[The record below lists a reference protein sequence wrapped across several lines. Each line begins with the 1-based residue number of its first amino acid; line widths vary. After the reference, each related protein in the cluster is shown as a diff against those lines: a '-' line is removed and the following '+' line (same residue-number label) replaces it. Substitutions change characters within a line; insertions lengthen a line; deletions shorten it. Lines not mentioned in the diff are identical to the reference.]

1 MPLIIAVTSDGDEK
15 DWRSTKRWWDDG
27 DTNDDD
33 GSHNGGAADD
43 RDDCGCDEGVHIEGR
58 TDY

>member
-1 MPLIIAVTSDGDEK
+1 MPLIIAVTSVGDEK
-15 DWRSTKRWWDDG
+15 EWRSTKRWWDDG

-43 RDDCGCDEGVHIEGR
+43 GDDCDCDEDVPIEGR